1 MMSSCKPRH
10 MNWIFKKNK
19 FWKGKGESTSLCA
32 LWMRLVYS
40 NSCLF
45 DWLDDGTWSYYNV
58 KTDNDQ
64 HQMPCLYQYML
75 IKMLTVLP
83 PPHFSRKC
91 KSAKHW
97 NCILKFQ
104 KQTLKI
110 KIYKLLGISYY
121 GVECILTNT
130 STNTHDDMWLSILS
144 LTLQ

>member
-19 FWKGKGESTSLCA
+19 FWKGKGEWTSLCA

-91 KSAKHW
+91 KSAKHSK
-97 NCILKFQ
+97 LHF
-104 KQTLKI
+104 KI
-110 KIYKLLGISYY
+110 SKANPQNQNIEITWYQLLRC
-121 GVECILTNT
+121 GVY
-130 STNTHDDMWLSILS
+130 SDKYQH
-144 LTLQ
+144 